1 MRMNE
6 QTLRQQILSSE
17 NGTIF
22 FRNDFP
28 QYHPESVG
36 RILTD
41 LTEKGEL
48 VRISSGIYVKPR
60 MSRFGPIMPSIE
72 HIVKA
77 ISIRDKAQILP
88 SGETALNALG
98 LSTQVPMSYS
108 FLTTGSARKL
118 AIGKRQVTL
127 KRGVPRNFAYK
138 TQLIALIVQA
148 LRCLGEPNVSPKELE
163 QIRRLVIKE
172 SDRQA
177 LICDVQIM
185 PGWMKRIIKP
195 MIK

>member
-1 MRMNE
+1 MSE
-6 QTLRQQILSSE
+6 QTLREQILSSE
-17 NGTIF
+17 DDAIF

-41 LTEKGEL
+41 LTEEGEL
-48 VRISSGIYVKPR
+48 IRIASGIYIKPR
-60 MSRFGPIMPSIE
+60 MSRFGPVMPSIE

-88 SGETALNALG
+88 SGDTALNALG

-118 AIGKRQVTL
+118 SIGKRQVTL

-138 TQLIALIVQA
+138 TQLIGLIVQA
-148 LRCLGEPNVSPKELE
+148 LRCLGEPNVTSKELE
-163 QIRRLVIKE
+163 QIQRLITKE
-172 SDRQA
+172 SDQEA
-177 LICDVQIM
+177 LIRDVHMM
-185 PGWMKRIIKP
+185 PVWMKRIIKP

>member
-1 MRMNE
+1 MSE
-6 QTLRQQILSSE
+6 QTLREQILSSE
-17 NGTIF
+17 DGAIF

-41 LTEKGEL
+41 LTEEGEL
-48 VRISSGIYVKPR
+48 IRIASGIYIKPR
-60 MSRFGPIMPSIE
+60 MSRFGPVMPSIE

-88 SGETALNALG
+88 SGDTALNALG

-118 AIGKRQVTL
+118 SIGKRQVTL

-138 TQLIALIVQA
+138 TQLIGLIVQA
-148 LRCLGEPNVSPKELE
+148 LRCLGEPNVTSKELE
-163 QIRRLVIKE
+163 QIQRLITKE
-172 SDRQA
+172 SDKEA
-177 LICDVQIM
+177 LIRDVHMM
-185 PGWMKRIIKP
+185 PVWMKRIIKP

>member
-1 MRMNE
+1 MSE
-6 QTLRQQILSSE
+6 QTLREQILSSE
-17 NGTIF
+17 DGAIF

-41 LTEKGEL
+41 LTEEGEL
-48 VRISSGIYVKPR
+48 IRIASGIYIKPR
-60 MSRFGPIMPSIE
+60 MSRFGPVMPSIE

-118 AIGKRQVTL
+118 SIGKRQVTL

-138 TQLIALIVQA
+138 TQLIGLIVQA
-148 LRCLGEPNVSPKELE
+148 LRCLGEPNVTSKELE
-163 QIRRLVIKE
+163 QIQRLITKE
-172 SDRQA
+172 SDKEA
-177 LICDVQIM
+177 LIKDVHMM
-185 PGWMKRIIKP
+185 PVWMKRIIKP

>member
-1 MRMNE
+1 MKE
-6 QTLRQQILSSE
+6 QTLREQILSSE
-17 NGTIF
+17 DDAIF

-41 LTEKGEL
+41 LTEEGEL
-48 VRISSGIYVKPR
+48 IRIASGIYIKPR
-60 MSRFGPIMPSIE
+60 MSRFGPVMPSIE

-77 ISIRDKAQILP
+77 ISIRDKAQILS

-118 AIGKRQVTL
+118 SIEKRQVTL

-138 TQLIALIVQA
+138 TQLIGLIVQA
-148 LRCLGEPNVSPKELE
+148 LRCLGEPNVTSKELE
-163 QIRRLVIKE
+163 QIQRLITKE
-172 SDRQA
+172 SDKEA
-177 LICDVQIM
+177 LIRDVHMM
-185 PGWMKRIIKP
+185 PVWMKRIIKP

>member
-1 MRMNE
+1 MRE
-6 QTLRQQILSSE
+6 QTLREQILSSE
-17 NGTIF
+17 DDAIF

-41 LTEKGEL
+41 LTEEGEL
-48 VRISSGIYVKPR
+48 IRIASGIYIKPR
-60 MSRFGPIMPSIE
+60 MSRFGPVMPSIE

-77 ISIRDKAQILP
+77 ISIRDKAQILS

-118 AIGKRQVTL
+118 SIGKRQVTL

-138 TQLIALIVQA
+138 TQLIGLIVQA
-148 LRCLGEPNVSPKELE
+148 LRCLGEPNVTSKELE
-163 QIRRLVIKE
+163 KIQRLITKE
-172 SDRQA
+172 SDKEA
-177 LICDVQIM
+177 LIRDVHMM
-185 PGWMKRIIKP
+185 PVWMKRIIKP

>member
-1 MRMNE
+1 MSE
-6 QTLRQQILSSE
+6 QTLREQILSSE
-17 NGTIF
+17 DDAIF

-41 LTEKGEL
+41 LTEEREL
-48 VRISSGIYVKPR
+48 IRIASGIYIKPR
-60 MSRFGPIMPSIE
+60 MSRFGPVMPSIE

-88 SGETALNALG
+88 SGDTALNALG

-118 AIGKRQVTL
+118 SIGKRQVTL

-138 TQLIALIVQA
+138 TQLIGLIVQA
-148 LRCLGEPNVSPKELE
+148 LRCLGEPNVTSKELE
-163 QIRRLVIKE
+163 QIQRLITKE
-172 SDRQA
+172 SDQEA
-177 LICDVQIM
+177 LIRDVHMM
-185 PGWMKRIIKP
+185 PVWMKRIIKP

>member
-1 MRMNE
+1 MSE
-6 QTLRQQILSSE
+6 QTLREQILSSE
-17 NGTIF
+17 DDAIF

-28 QYHPESVG
+28 LYHPESVG

-41 LTEKGEL
+41 LTEEGEL
-48 VRISSGIYVKPR
+48 IRIASGIYIKPR
-60 MSRFGPIMPSIE
+60 MSRFGPVMPSIE

-77 ISIRDKAQILP
+77 ISIRDKAQILS

-118 AIGKRQVTL
+118 TIGKRQVIL

-148 LRCLGEPNVSPKELE
+148 LRSLGEANITSIELE
-163 QIRRLVIKE
+163 QIRRLIMKE
-172 SDRQA
+172 EDKQDLISDV
-177 LICDVQIM
+177 LTM
-185 PGWMKRIIKP
+185 PEWMKRIIKP

>member
-1 MRMNE
+1 MSE
-6 QTLRQQILSSE
+6 QTLREQILSSE
-17 NGTIF
+17 DDAIF

-41 LTEKGEL
+41 LTEEGEL
-48 VRISSGIYVKPR
+48 IRIASGIYIKPR
-60 MSRFGPIMPSIE
+60 MSRFGPVMPSIE

-88 SGETALNALG
+88 SGDTALNALG

-118 AIGKRQVTL
+118 SIEKRQVTL

-138 TQLIALIVQA
+138 TQLIGLIVQA
-148 LRCLGEPNVSPKELE
+148 LRCLGEPNVTSKELE
-163 QIRRLVIKE
+163 QIQRLITKE
-172 SDRQA
+172 SDKEA
-177 LICDVQIM
+177 LIRDVHMM
-185 PGWMKRIIKP
+185 PVWMKRIIKP

>member
-1 MRMNE
+1 MSE
-6 QTLRQQILSSE
+6 QTLREQILSSE
-17 NGTIF
+17 DDAIF

-41 LTEKGEL
+41 LTEEGEL
-48 VRISSGIYVKPR
+48 IRIASGIYIKPR
-60 MSRFGPIMPSIE
+60 MSRFGPVMPSIE

-118 AIGKRQVTL
+118 SIGKRQVTL

-138 TQLIALIVQA
+138 TQLIGLIVQA
-148 LRCLGEPNVSPKELE
+148 LRCLGEPNVTSKELE
-163 QIRRLVIKE
+163 QIQRLITKE
-172 SDRQA
+172 SDKEA
-177 LICDVQIM
+177 LIKDVHMM
-185 PGWMKRIIKP
+185 PVWMKRIIKP

>member
-1 MRMNE
+1 MSE
-6 QTLRQQILSSE
+6 QTLREQILSSE
-17 NGTIF
+17 DGAIF

-41 LTEKGEL
+41 LTEEGEL
-48 VRISSGIYVKPR
+48 IRIASGIYIKPR
-60 MSRFGPIMPSIE
+60 MSRFGPVMPSIE

-88 SGETALNALG
+88 SGDTALNALG

-118 AIGKRQVTL
+118 SIEKRQVTL

-138 TQLIALIVQA
+138 TQLIGLIVQA
-148 LRCLGEPNVSPKELE
+148 LRCLGEPNVTSKELE
-163 QIRRLVIKE
+163 QIQRLITKE
-172 SDRQA
+172 SDKEA
-177 LICDVQIM
+177 LIRDVHMM
-185 PGWMKRIIKP
+185 PVWMKRIIKP

>member
-1 MRMNE
+1 MSE
-6 QTLRQQILSSE
+6 QTLREQILSSE
-17 NGTIF
+17 DDAIF

-41 LTEKGEL
+41 LTEEGEL
-48 VRISSGIYVKPR
+48 IRIASGIYIKPR
-60 MSRFGPIMPSIE
+60 MSRFGPVMPSIE

-88 SGETALNALG
+88 SGDTALNALG

-118 AIGKRQVTL
+118 SIGKQQVIL

-138 TQLIALIVQA
+138 TQLIGLIVQA
-148 LRCLGEPNVSPKELE
+148 LRCLGEPNVTSKELE
-163 QIRRLVIKE
+163 QIQRLITKE
-172 SDRQA
+172 SDKEA
-177 LICDVQIM
+177 LIRDVHMM
-185 PGWMKRIIKP
+185 PVWMKRIIKP

>member
-1 MRMNE
+1 MSE
-6 QTLRQQILSSE
+6 QTLREQILSSE
-17 NGTIF
+17 DDAIF

-41 LTEKGEL
+41 LTEEGEL
-48 VRISSGIYVKPR
+48 IRIASGIYIKPR
-60 MSRFGPIMPSIE
+60 MSRFGPVMPSIE

-88 SGETALNALG
+88 SGDTALNALG

-118 AIGKRQVTL
+118 SIGKRQVTL

-138 TQLIALIVQA
+138 TQLIGLIVQA
-148 LRCLGEPNVSPKELE
+148 LRCLREPNVTSKELE
-163 QIRRLVIKE
+163 QIQRLITKE
-172 SDRQA
+172 SDKEA
-177 LICDVQIM
+177 LIRDVHMM
-185 PGWMKRIIKP
+185 PVWMKRIIKP

>member
-1 MRMNE
+1 MRE
-6 QTLRQQILSSE
+6 QTLREQILSSE
-17 NGTIF
+17 DDAIF

-28 QYHPESVG
+28 LYHPESVG

-41 LTEKGEL
+41 LTEEGEL
-48 VRISSGIYVKPR
+48 IRIASGIYIKPR
-60 MSRFGPIMPSIE
+60 MSRFGPVMPSIE

-77 ISIRDKAQILP
+77 ISIRDKAQILS

-118 AIGKRQVTL
+118 TIGKRQVIL

-148 LRCLGEPNVSPKELE
+148 LRSLGEANITSIELE
-163 QIRRLVIKE
+163 QIRRLIMKE
-172 SDRQA
+172 EDKQDLISDV
-177 LICDVQIM
+177 LTM
-185 PGWMKRIIKP
+185 PEWMKRIIKP

>member
-1 MRMNE
+1 MSE
-6 QTLRQQILSSE
+6 QTLREQILSSE
-17 NGTIF
+17 DDAIF

-41 LTEKGEL
+41 LTEEGEL
-48 VRISSGIYVKPR
+48 IRIASGIYIKPR
-60 MSRFGPIMPSIE
+60 MSRFGPVMPSIE

-77 ISIRDKAQILP
+77 ISIRDKAQILS

-118 AIGKRQVTL
+118 SIGKRQVTL

-138 TQLIALIVQA
+138 TQLIGLIVQA
-148 LRCLGEPNVSPKELE
+148 LRCLGEPNVTSKELE
-163 QIRRLVIKE
+163 QIQRLITKE
-172 SDRQA
+172 SDKEA
-177 LICDVQIM
+177 LIRDVHMM
-185 PGWMKRIIKP
+185 PVWMKRIIKP

>member
-1 MRMNE
+1 MRE
-6 QTLRQQILSSE
+6 QTLREQILSSE
-17 NGTIF
+17 DDAIF

-41 LTEKGEL
+41 LTEEGEL
-48 VRISSGIYVKPR
+48 IRIASGIYIKPR
-60 MSRFGPIMPSIE
+60 MSRFGPVMPSIE

-77 ISIRDKAQILP
+77 ISIRDKAQILS

-118 AIGKRQVTL
+118 SIEKRQVTL

-138 TQLIALIVQA
+138 TQLIGLIVQA
-148 LRCLGEPNVSPKELE
+148 LRCLGEPNVTSKELE
-163 QIRRLVIKE
+163 QIQRLITKE
-172 SDRQA
+172 SDKEA
-177 LICDVQIM
+177 LIRDVHMM
-185 PGWMKRIIKP
+185 PVWMKRIIKP